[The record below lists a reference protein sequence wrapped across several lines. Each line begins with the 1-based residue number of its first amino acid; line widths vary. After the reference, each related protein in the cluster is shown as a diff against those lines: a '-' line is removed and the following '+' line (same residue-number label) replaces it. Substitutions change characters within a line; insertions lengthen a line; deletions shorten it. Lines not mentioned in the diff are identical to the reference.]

1 MTSYVAIISDTEAEI
16 RWRDWLARGVAS
28 DRRRATRMR
37 RFILLIATAVAVWFS
52 VQLT

>member
-1 MTSYVAIISDTEAEI
+1 MTSHVAIISDADADI
-16 RWRDWLARGVAS
+16 RWRDWLARGAAS
-28 DRRRATRMR
+28 DRQTATRMR